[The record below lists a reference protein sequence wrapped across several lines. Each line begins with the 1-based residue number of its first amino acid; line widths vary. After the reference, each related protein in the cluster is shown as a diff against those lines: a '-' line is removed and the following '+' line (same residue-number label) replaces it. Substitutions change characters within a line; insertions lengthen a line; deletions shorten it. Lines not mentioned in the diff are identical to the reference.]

1 MIYRMKV
8 PVTLSRSDLTGSCD
22 AGLEEYLRVL
32 DAFKLVSMVNSL
44 IVVKLFNAYETS
56 VFA

>member
-44 IVVKLFNAYETS
+44 IVVKLFNAY
-56 VFA
+56 